1 MVSLTFNNQIIFM
14 RYIKFYFSFLVLIG
28 FFISSCSKLQDNINP
43 PETVSIHGSGVLQK
57 GSTDFH
63 GLNVK
68 QNGLASCQVCHGVNF
83 NGGTSQISCSTSNC
97 HPGITVHKTGIT
109 DTTSANFHGI
119 YISASNW
126 NLTQCSQCHGDSF
139 SGGIASPS
147 CNTCHNNPGGPEAC
161 NNCHGN
167 LSNTAQINPPRDTKG
182 NTDTKFAGVGAHT
195 KHLTGITIGQN
206 VPCTECHVIPK
217 NFSDAG
223 HINQS
228 GNASITFGTF
238 TNSGVSSASYDFS
251 TNKCTNTYCHGNFAF
266 NKSNSKYKVGYADGF
281 TQITGN
287 NFQPIWNKVDGT
299 QAACGTCHGL
309 PPTGHVYADLTGCW
323 DCHPGVVDGYGKII
337 DKTKHM
343 NGKVDVFGIEY

>member
-1 MVSLTFNNQIIFM
+1 M

-57 GSTDFH
+57 GSADFH

-68 QNGLASCQVCHGVNF
+68 QNGLTSCQVCHGVSF

-97 HPGITVHKTGIT
+97 HAGITVHKTGIT
-109 DTTSANFHGI
+109 DTTSANFHGN
-119 YISASNW
+119 YISSTNW
-126 NLTQCSQCHGDSF
+126 NLAECSQCHGNTYA
-139 SGGIASPS
+139 GGIASPT
-147 CNTCHNNPGGPEAC
+147 CNNCHKNPGGPEAC
-161 NNCHGN
+161 NTCHGN
-167 LSNTAQINPPRDTKG
+167 FSNTAQISPPRDTKG
-182 NTDTKFAGVGAHT
+182 NTDPKFAGVGAHSI
-195 KHLTGITIGQN
+195 HLTGITIAQN
-206 VPCTECHVIPK
+206 VACNECHIIPK

-228 GNASITFGTF
+228 GNASLTFGAF
-238 TNSGVSSASYDFS
+238 TNSGLSAALYNYS
-251 TNKCTNTYCHGNFAF
+251 TNKCSNTYCHGNFAF
-266 NKSNSKYKVGYADGF
+266 NKSKSQYADVGF
-281 TQITGN
+281 ASGSLQITGN

-309 PPTGHVYADLTGCW
+309 PPTGHVYATLT
-323 DCHPGVVDGYGKII
+323 DCYICHDGVVDASGKII

-343 NGKVDVFGIEY
+343 NGKVDVFDVEY

>member
-1 MVSLTFNNQIIFM
+1 M
-14 RYIKFYFSFLVLIG
+14 RYIKFYFTFLILIG

-57 GSTDFH
+57 GSSDFH

-68 QNGLASCQVCHGVNF
+68 QNSLASCQICHGVNF
-83 NGGTSQISCSTSNC
+83 NGGTSMVSCSTSNC
-97 HPGITVHKTGIT
+97 HPAITVHKTGIT
-109 DTTSANFHGI
+109 DTASANFHGLFI
-119 YISASNW
+119 ATINW
-126 NLTQCSQCHGDSF
+126 NLTQCSQCHGDSY

-147 CNTCHNNPGGPEAC
+147 CNNCHKNPGGPEAC
-161 NNCHGN
+161 NTCHGN
-167 LSNTAQINPPRDTKG
+167 FSVPTQIVPPRDTKG
-182 NTDTKFAGVGAHT
+182 NTDTKFAGVGAHS
-195 KHLTGITIGQN
+195 KHLSGITIGQN
-206 VPCTECHVIPK
+206 VPCNECHIVPK
-217 NFSDAG
+217 NFSDPT

-228 GNASITFGTF
+228 GNATITFGSF
-238 TNSGVSSASYDFS
+238 SNSGTSTASYSFS

-266 NKSNSKYKVGYADGF
+266 SISKSQFPTVGYAPGSS
-281 TQITGN
+281 QIVGN

-323 DCHPGVVDGYGKII
+323 DCHQGVVDAYGKII

-343 NGKVDVFGIEY
+343 NGKVNVFGIEY